1 MSDTETKLPKI
12 IQPKN
17 ILIKLSRIKI
27 IADDKIPFL
36 KGVLEPYA
44 DVTYLPGNQIS
55 RESVMNTDALLIRTR
70 TRCDATLLEGTAVKF
85 IATATIGSDHIDAD
99 YCMLNGITWV
109 NAPGCNSYSV
119 QQYITAV
126 LLTLAQDQKFSLS
139 EKTLGIIGVGNVGS
153 KIQKAANLLGMK
165 VKLNDPPR
173 AQEEGAAGFVSLD
186 EILETCDIIT
196 IHVPLIREGEDK
208 TFHLF
213 DSTLFGKVR
222 EGTWLLNSSRGEVI
236 ETRSLKTALTSGRL
250 KGAVLDAWENE
261 PDIDLELLRQVT
273 VSTPHIAGYSVDGKA
288 NGTAMTVQAL
298 SRFFGLP
305 LLGFYPPLLPAPS
318 EPVIEIDGTGK
329 SGQQIIHEAVIHTY
343 AIMEDHKRLQL
354 SPGTFEQ
361 QRGNYPVR
369 REFGAFTL
377 NLSNVQRGS
386 SDILEKLGFRVNNI
400 NIVTH

>member
-1 MSDTETKLPKI
+1 MSDTDTKLPII

-17 ILIKLSRIKI
+17 LLIKLSRIKI

-44 DVTYLPGNQIS
+44 DVIYLPGNQIS

-126 LLTLAQDQKFSLS
+126 LLTLAQNRNFSLS

-250 KGAVLDAWENE
+250 KGAVLDVWENE

-305 LLGFYPPLLPAPS
+305 LLGFYPPLLPVPS

-343 AIMEDHKRLQL
+343 AIMEDHNRLQL

-377 NLSNVQRGS
+377 NLSNVQRGL

>member
-1 MSDTETKLPKI
+1 M
-12 IQPKN
+12 
-17 ILIKLSRIKI
+17 SRIKI

-36 KGVLEPYA
+36 KGVLEAYA

-55 RESVMNTDALLIRTR
+55 RESVMNADALLIRTR

-85 IATATIGSDHIDAD
+85 IATATIGSDHIDAE
-99 YCMLNGITWV
+99 YCKQNDITWV
-109 NAPGCNSYSV
+109 NAPGCNSSSV
-119 QQYITAV
+119 QQYITAA
-126 LLTLAQDQKFSLS
+126 LLTLAQNQNFSLS

-173 AQEEGAAGFVSLD
+173 AREEGAAGFVSLG

-196 IHVPLIREGEDK
+196 LHVPLIREGEDK

-222 EGTWLLNSSRGEVI
+222 EGTWLINSSRGEVI
-236 ETRSLKTALTSGRL
+236 ETIALKTSLTAGRL
-250 KGAVLDAWENE
+250 KGAVLDVWENE
-261 PDIDLELLRQVT
+261 PDIDLELLNQVT

-288 NGTAMTVQAL
+288 NGTAITVQAL

-318 EPVIEIDGTGK
+318 DPLVRIDGTGK
-329 SGQQIIHEAVIHTY
+329 SMQQIIYEAVMHTY
-343 AIMEDHKRLQL
+343 AIMEDHNRLQL

-369 REFGAFTL
+369 REFGAFIL
-377 NLSNVQRGS
+377 NLSNVQRGL

-400 NIVTH
+400 NIVTY